1 MKESLLKGINLTCFN
16 QQDDV
21 DINVQIT
28 GKAADELELT
38 LKTIVALVNT
48 IDLEEHCGGDKNL
61 LFDGMCTV
69 LRNLIESCERY
80 GCVPETINTSCL
92 TKIKELTET
101 RLTI

>member
-1 MKESLLKGINLTCFN
+1 MKESLLKGIDLTFFN
-16 QQDDV
+16 QKDDV

-38 LKTIVALVNT
+38 IKTIVALVNT

-61 LFDGMCTV
+61 LFVGMLTV
-69 LRNLIESCERY
+69 LKNLIESCEKY
-80 GCVPETINTSCL
+80 GCVPEGINTSCL

-101 RLTI
+101 RLSI